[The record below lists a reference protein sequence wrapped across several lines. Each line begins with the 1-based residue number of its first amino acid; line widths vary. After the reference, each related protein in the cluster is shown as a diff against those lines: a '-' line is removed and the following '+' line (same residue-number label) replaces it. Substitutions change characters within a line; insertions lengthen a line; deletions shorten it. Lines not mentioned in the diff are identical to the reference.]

1 MVMPLHDDAPL
12 KYLHWPIANWMLIG
26 INVVV
31 FIAVHGEFFGDPL
44 TVTRGFALIPAVL
57 FGEAK
62 LADWIVSPP
71 APLTLITSLFFHS
84 SFLHLAGN
92 MLFLYVFGD
101 NVEDAMGSIFY
112 LLFYLCCGVMGGYF
126 FALAAPHTV
135 TPLVGASAAISGVCA
150 AFLLLYPRSTI
161 FGLVAGIIPI
171 HAPAYL
177 FVGTWIALQFFNAF
191 TSDHGHV
198 AWWAHVGGIAAGL
211 AITPMFKRRKV
222 RLFGPKR
229 EKGPWEA

>member
-1 MVMPLHDDAPL
+1 MVMPLHDDAPM
-12 KYLHWPIANWMLIG
+12 KYLRWPVTNWTLIA
-26 INVVV
+26 INIVV
-31 FIAVHGEFFGDPL
+31 FLLVHSEFLGDPL
-44 TVTRGFALIPAVL
+44 TVMRGFALIPAVL
-57 FGEAK
+57 FGDAK
-62 LADWIVSPP
+62 LADWIVAAP

-84 SFLHLAGN
+84 GFWHLAGN

-101 NVEDAMGSIFY
+101 NVEDAMGSFFY

-126 FALAAPHTV
+126 FALAAPNMT

-150 AFLLLYPRSTI
+150 AFLLLYPHSTI
-161 FGLVAGIIPI
+161 FGLVAGIIPV

-191 TSDHGHV
+191 TSEHGHV

-211 AITPMFKRRKV
+211 VITPMFKRRKV
-222 RLFGPKR
+222 RLLPPKR
-229 EKGPWEA
+229 VKGPWEV